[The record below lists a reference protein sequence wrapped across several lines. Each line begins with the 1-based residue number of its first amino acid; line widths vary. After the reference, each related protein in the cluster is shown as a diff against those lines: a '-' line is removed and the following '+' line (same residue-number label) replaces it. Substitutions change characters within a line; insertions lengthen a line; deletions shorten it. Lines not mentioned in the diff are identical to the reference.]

1 MITLDTNTIL
11 RCILQDN
18 EEAASLVNERM
29 SRNECLILPEVIAEI
44 VYVLLKVYR
53 LDRKNIER
61 SVVTILKHKNVRVP
75 HKKVV
80 EMALR
85 YFGETKFD
93 FVDCLLIGYAL
104 IDGHRIFTF
113 DDKLQKY
120 LLRFTQ
126 EQ

>member
-18 EEAASLVNERM
+18 EETATIVNEQM

-44 VYVLLKVYR
+44 VYVLLKVYH

-61 SVVTILKHKNVRVP
+61 SVAAILRHKNVRVP

-80 EMALR
+80 EAALR

-113 DDKLQKY
+113 DEKLEKY
-120 LLRFTQ
+120 LSRLT
-126 EQ
+126 